1 MPAPK
6 PCSKRQLEYAS
17 KISQM
22 TGKKLPEYMNQRTLS
37 AYIGANQDEY
47 FRLKDIADRQN
58 QNILIERIK
67 SEVDI
72 VGYAEEIGF
81 IPFERTLLFLKRT

>member
-58 QNILIERIK
+58 QNILIERH
-67 SEVDI
+67 SRLC
-72 VGYAEEIGF
+72 GRNWFPYRS
-81 IPFERTLLFLKRT
+81 ERTLLFLKRT